1 MGGTGEGQ
9 VGRAGAQ
16 DRWAGPRT
24 QDGYTEEA
32 RVRCC
37 IMSDH
42 KAKRQVQKT
51 FVTEGTCMLVSIEG
65 ENCVLTRS
73 VVWGKR
79 WASKV
84 HQVA

>member
-1 MGGTGEGQ
+1 M
-9 VGRAGAQ
+9 
-16 DRWAGPRT
+16 
-24 QDGYTEEA
+24 
-32 RVRCC
+32 RCC

-42 KAKRQVQKT
+42 KAKRQVQKS

>member
-1 MGGTGEGQ
+1 MGGTGVGQ

-24 QDGYTEEA
+24 QDGYTAEA

-37 IMSDH
+37 IMNEH
-42 KAKRQVQKT
+42 KARRQVQKT
-51 FVTEGTCMLVSIEG
+51 FVTEGTCMSVEG
-65 ENCVLTRS
+65 EKLCIDQISGMGET
-73 VVWGKR
+73 
-79 WASKV
+79 WASNV